1 MGFRQRVPER
11 HVDDA
16 HRDGALPVTAGFFV
30 AHAHRPCPVGIDEAV
45 LALDFLGL
53 GGEET
58 WQEPLAQKTCGA

>member
-1 MGFRQRVPER
+1 M
-11 HVDDA
+11 
-16 HRDGALPVTAGFFV
+16 TAGFFV

-58 WQEPLAQKTCGA
+58 WQEPLAQKACGA